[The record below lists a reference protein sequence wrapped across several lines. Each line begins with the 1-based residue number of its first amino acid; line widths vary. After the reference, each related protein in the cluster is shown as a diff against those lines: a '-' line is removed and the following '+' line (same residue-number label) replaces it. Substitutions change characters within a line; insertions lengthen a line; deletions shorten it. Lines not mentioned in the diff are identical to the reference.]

1 MLPLHAISQSCFKE
15 LSSDEQI
22 KRLLCSQL
30 ALGGSLLMQSLSSFT
45 TVSGTS

>member
-1 MLPLHAISQSCFKE
+1 M

-22 KRLLCSQL
+22 KRLICSQL

-45 TVSGTS
+45 TVSGTNCPEQTTIKQL